1 MNATITRSQLATA
14 LALLLAS
21 LAADAAE
28 DGRYGTPVGPTVYHQ
43 EVRLRADTRSVTVRR
58 PDVVRFLTADGREFF
73 WRFDTERPEVF
84 PLSRIAPAGVSVPP
98 NAMVYVVPE
107 VPIAP

>member
-1 MNATITRSQLATA
+1 MNAALTRSHLA
-14 LALLLAS
+14 LALTLALAS
-21 LAADAAE
+21 LHADAAE
-28 DGRYGTPVGPTVYHQ
+28 DGRYGTPVGPTMYQQ

-58 PDVVRFLTADGREFF
+58 PDVVRFLTAEGHEFF

-84 PLSRIAPAGVSVPP
+84 PLARIAPQGVSVPP
-98 NAMVYVVPE
+98 NATVYVLPE